1 MKYLRIVLS
10 YFILGGFGSIYA
22 QVNTYFNNNPIWTVN
37 SSCGIPA
44 PCIRH
49 DVSNYYING
58 DSIVNNLVYKKI
70 FKKGEGYL
78 YYIGGPIASCSGS
91 YSYIDTLPSFLI
103 RSLDKKMF
111 VWMPHDTAESV
122 FYDFDLK
129 IGDTLGP
136 SNHYYLND
144 IYVIGIDSIYT
155 ANGYLK
161 IFELNGAS
169 SARYLL
175 EGIGNSN
182 GLIEPFYTVFD
193 CGFSLGCYSLN
204 DSAYYPTSGL
214 SCNLT
219 IGIDKLSEPER
230 ISAYIN
236 QGSGAASLKVNS
248 FLKNATLSVYNSGGA
263 IVKKYTG
270 INGNNFDILVNE
282 LSAGIYFLNLK
293 QENTLVA
300 NGKMIVTKN

>member
-1 MKYLRIVLS
+1 MS
-10 YFILGGFGSIYA
+10 FFILGGFGSVYA

-91 YSYIDTLPSFLI
+91 YSYIDTLPSFLL

-111 VWMPHDTAESV
+111 IRMPYDTTEHLL
-122 FYDFDLK
+122 YDFDLNV
-129 IGDTLGP
+129 GDTLGP
-136 SNHYYLND
+136 LHHYNTND
-144 IYVIGIDSIYT
+144 IFVTSIDSMYT
-155 ANGYLK
+155 TNGYLK
-161 IFELNGAS
+161 KFGLGGAN
-169 SARYLL
+169 SALYLL

-193 CGFSLGCYSLN
+193 CGFSLGCYSLS
-204 DSAYYPTSGL
+204 DSGYYPMSGP

-219 IGIDKLSEPER
+219 IGINEIIEPES
-230 ISAYIN
+230 ISVLSN
-236 QGSGAASLKVNS
+236 PGLGSASLKVKS
-248 FLKNATLSVYNSGGA
+248 LLKNATLSVFNSGGA